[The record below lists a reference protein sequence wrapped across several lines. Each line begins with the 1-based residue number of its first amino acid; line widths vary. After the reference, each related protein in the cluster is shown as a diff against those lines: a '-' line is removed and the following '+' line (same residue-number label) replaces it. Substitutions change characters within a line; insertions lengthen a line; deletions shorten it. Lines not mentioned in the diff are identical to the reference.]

1 MNSVLDVRRHETEQG
16 VYLIR
21 DLQDASGRFTGCEY
35 AVKAENS
42 SETWKPCAEGALFSD
57 IEPYEAR
64 A

>member
-1 MNSVLDVRRHETEQG
+1 MNSVLNVRRHVTEYG

-21 DLQDASGRFTGCEY
+21 DQQDEKGRFAGCEY
-35 AVKAENS
+35 AVKSDDGEI
-42 SETWKPCAEGALFSD
+42 WKPCAEGVLFSD